1 MSKSKIL
8 SLVCV
13 YKGSTSLVNRTFGL
27 LGRQVITGNCALAQL
42 TSNNMKPSE
51 AWAQYIKT
59 FPVSVQCVYE
69 NQAEQDLY
77 YLIRKNTP
85 CVIAICN
92 YNQKI
97 ILLDKNDLMNCHSDI
112 GLFDMYIQTAVKA
125 KFLTF

>member
-8 SLVCV
+8 SLICV
-13 YKGSTSLVNRTFGL
+13 YQGKTSFISRASHL
-27 LGRQVITGNCALAQL
+27 LGRPVITGDCALTQL
-42 TSNNMKPSE
+42 TSSNMQPYE
-51 AWAQYIKT
+51 TWAQYIKT
-59 FPVSVQCVYE
+59 FPVPIQCVYE

-85 CVIAICN
+85 CVIAKCS

-97 ILLDKNDLMNCHSDI
+97 ILLDNNDLINCHGDI
-112 GLFDMYIQTAVKA
+112 SLFDMYIQTAIKA